1 MGTIDA
7 NGEREIGE
15 LITKTMEKFDK
26 EGVITIDVS
35 KNTLKELTL
44 MHSIILWILSSLFLM
59 SIGKAS

>member
-1 MGTIDA
+1 VGTIDA

-44 MHSIILWILSSLFLM
+44 MHSIIL
-59 SIGKAS
+59 